1 VHKELVGNFLEHCD
15 MVKFAAYGPDSR
27 EIENSFNSAKK
38 LVDETR
44 EILREEVDNTGVN

>member
-1 VHKELVGNFLEHCD
+1 

-44 EILREEVDNTGVN
+44 EILLEEVDNTGVN